1 MTTVTLNLPEPILQR
16 ANKAAAVLHRSLEE
30 VLAATL
36 ASALP
41 DVEDAPDDMQ
51 AELLQ
56 MTWLDDRELLNI
68 AHGQMPEHEQT
79 QLANLGKRMD
89 RLTDQEW
96 QALQALREGYGRIT
110 LRKARAYALLGL
122 RGGKDSQRGWLRQ

>member
-41 DVEDAPDDMQ
+41 DVEDIPDDMQ

-89 RLTDQEW
+89 RLTDQER
-96 QALQALREGYGRIT
+96 QALQALRESYGRIT
-110 LRKARAYALLGL
+110 LRKARAYALLSL
-122 RGGKDSQRGWLRQ
+122 RSGKELLQ

>member
-41 DVEDAPDDMQ
+41 DVEDIPDDMQ

-68 AHGQMPEHEQT
+68 AHGQMPVHEQT
-79 QLANLGKRMD
+79 QLATLGKRMD
-89 RLTDQEW
+89 RLTYQER
-96 QALQALREGYGRIT
+96 QSLQALRESYGRIT
-110 LRKARAYALLGL
+110 LRKARAYALLSL
-122 RGGKDSQRGWLRQ
+122 RGGKELLQ

>member
-41 DVEDAPDDMQ
+41 DVEDVPDDMQ

-68 AHGQMPEHEQT
+68 SHGQMPDHEQT
-79 QLANLGKRMD
+79 QLATLGKRMD
-89 RLTDQEW
+89 RLTDQER
-96 QALQALREGYGRIT
+96 QALQALRESYGRIT
-110 LRKARAYALLGL
+110 LRKARAYALLSL
-122 RGGKDSQRGWLRQ
+122 RSGKELLQ

>member
-41 DVEDAPDDMQ
+41 DVEDAPDEMQ

-68 AHGQMPEHEQT
+68 VHARMPEHEQT
-79 QLANLGKRMD
+79 QLTTLGKRID
-89 RLTDQEW
+89 QLTDQER
-96 QALQALREGYGRIT
+96 QTLQALRESYGRIT
-110 LRKARAYALLGL
+110 LRKARAYALLSL
-122 RGGKDSQRGWLRQ
+122 RGGKELLQ

>member
-68 AHGQMPEHEQT
+68 AHGQMPDREQI
-79 QLANLGKRMD
+79 QLATLGNRLD
-89 RLTDQEW
+89 RLTDQER
-96 QALQALREGYGRIT
+96 QALQALRESYGRIT
-110 LRKARAYALLGL
+110 LRKARAYALLSL
-122 RGGKDSQRGWLRQ
+122 RGGKELLQ

>member
-41 DVEDAPDDMQ
+41 DVEDIPDDMQ

-68 AHGQMPEHEQT
+68 AHGQMPDHEQT
-79 QLANLGKRMD
+79 QLATLGKRMD
-89 RLTDQEW
+89 RLTYQER
-96 QALQALREGYGRIT
+96 QSLQALRESYGRIT
-110 LRKARAYALLGL
+110 LRKARAYALLSL
-122 RGGKDSQRGWLRQ
+122 RGGKELLQ

>member
-41 DVEDAPDDMQ
+41 DVEDAPDEMQ

-68 AHGQMPEHEQT
+68 THAQMPEHEQT
-79 QLANLGKRMD
+79 QLATLGKRID
-89 RLTDQEW
+89 QLTDQER
-96 QALQALREGYGRIT
+96 QALQALRESYGRIT
-110 LRKARAYALLGL
+110 LRKARAHALLSL
-122 RGGKDSQRGWLRQ
+122 RGGKELLQ

>member
-16 ANKAAAVLHRSLEE
+16 ANKAAEVLHRSLEE

-41 DVEDAPDDMQ
+41 DMEDAPDDMH
-51 AELLQ
+51 AELLR

-68 AHGQMPEHEQT
+68 AHSQMPDQEQA
-79 QLANLGKRMD
+79 QLAKFGKRMD
-89 RLTDQEW
+89 QLTDQER
-96 QALQALREGYGRIT
+96 QALQTLRESYGRIT
-110 LRKARAYALLGL
+110 LRKARAYALFSL
-122 RGGKDSQRGWLRQ
+122 RGGKELLQ

>member
-41 DVEDAPDDMQ
+41 DVEDIPDDMQ

-68 AHGQMPEHEQT
+68 SHGQLPDHEQT
-79 QLANLGKRMD
+79 QLATLGKRMD
-89 RLTDQEW
+89 RLTDQER
-96 QALQALREGYGRIT
+96 QALQALRESYGRIT
-110 LRKARAYALLGL
+110 LRKARAYALLSL
-122 RGGKDSQRGWLRQ
+122 RSGKELLQ

>member
-41 DVEDAPDDMQ
+41 DVEDAPDEMQ

-68 AHGQMPEHEQT
+68 AHGRMPDHEQT
-79 QLANLGKRMD
+79 QLTTLGKRMD
-89 RLTDQEW
+89 RLTDQER
-96 QALQALREGYGRIT
+96 QALQALRESYGRIT

-122 RGGKDSQRGWLRQ
+122 RGGKELLQ

>member
-41 DVEDAPDDMQ
+41 DVEDVPDDMQ

-68 AHGQMPEHEQT
+68 AHGQMPDHEQT
-79 QLANLGKRMD
+79 QLATLGKRMD
-89 RLTDQEW
+89 RLTDQER
-96 QALQALREGYGRIT
+96 QALQALRESYGRIT
-110 LRKARAYALLGL
+110 LRKARAYALLSL
-122 RGGKDSQRGWLRQ
+122 RSGKELLQ